1 MTEQQNTWG
10 AVERSRIPR
19 APRLAPM
26 PESRPQKPERVPLW
40 IVIMFI
46 FALAFC
52 LFAVYKAFIYKQGYN
67 ELPSNQEVIDVNFQQ
82 DTTGEDLQENGITNI
97 LTGETSTTTDL
108 AG

>member
-10 AVERSRIPR
+10 AVERSRTPR
-19 APRLAPM
+19 SPRVAPM
-26 PESRPQKPERVPLW
+26 PDSRPQKPEKVPLW

-67 ELPSNQEVIDVNFQQ
+67 EGSSNQEVIDVNFQQ
-82 DTTGEDLQENGITNI
+82 DTTGEDLQENDITNI
-97 LTGETSTTTDL
+97 LTGDVATTDVVS
-108 AG
+108 

>member
-10 AVERSRIPR
+10 AVERSRTPR
-19 APRLAPM
+19 APRFAPM

-52 LFAVYKAFIYKQGYN
+52 LFAVYKAFIYKQGYS
-67 ELPSNQEVIDVNFQQ
+67 ETLSNQEVIDVNFQQ
-82 DTTGEDLQENGITNI
+82 DTTGENPQENGITNI

-108 AG
+108 AS

>member
-10 AVERSRIPR
+10 AVERFRTPR
-19 APRLAPM
+19 APRVAPM
-26 PESRPQKPERVPLW
+26 PDSRPQKPEKVPLW

-67 ELPSNQEVIDVNFQQ
+67 EGSSNQEVIDVNFQQ

-97 LTGETSTTTDL
+97 LTGDVATTDVVS
-108 AG
+108 

>member
-1 MTEQQNTWG
+1 MTQQQNTWE
-10 AVERSRIPR
+10 ALEKSKTS
-19 APRLAPM
+19 RLARSPQSS
-26 PESRPQKPERVPLW
+26 ESRPQKPERVPLW

-67 ELPSNQEVIDVNFQQ
+67 EGSSNQEVIDVNFQQ

-97 LTGETSTTTDL
+97 LTGDVATTDV
-108 AG
+108 AS